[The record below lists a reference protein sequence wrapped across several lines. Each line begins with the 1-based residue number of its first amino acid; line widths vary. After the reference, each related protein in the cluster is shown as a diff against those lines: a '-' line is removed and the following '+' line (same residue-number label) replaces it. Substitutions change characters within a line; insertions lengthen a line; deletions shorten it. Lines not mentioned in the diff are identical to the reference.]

1 MLVTSGCW
9 WLYPG
14 DNLDVSDRISI
25 LVTSFGYWCPTLM
38 LKDRVCWW
46 QKRPK
51 PSPTSQ
57 SCHQHISSPT
67 SVTKIDVTILK
78 TYIECIIIWKFYL
91 SLETKYVVMRVSNL
105 QSCFQMY
112 VSNCTEQFAGYIT
125 SHGRFRVWVFR
136 IYNAGNFI
144 LIYHRR
150 NYFIIW
156 VLQRLQGYLCYYKI
170 YTFHLKLRK
179 NSLL

>member
-1 MLVTSGCW
+1 MLVAKTAKTVT
-9 WLYPG
+9 
-14 DNLDVSDRISI
+14 NISK
-25 LVTSFGYWCPTLM
+25 L
-38 LKDRVCWW
+38 
-46 QKRPK
+46 
-51 PSPTSQ
+51 SPTHFVSNI
-57 SCHQHISSPT
+57 CHQHRCSHIANMHWMHYHLE
-67 SVTKIDVTILK
+67 ILFEFGNQ
-78 TYIECIIIWKFYL
+78 IRSNACFEAP
-91 SLETKYVVMRVSNL
+91 VMFPNV
-105 QSCFQMY
+105 CFQHGADQI
-112 VSNCTEQFAGYIT
+112 VWPEHFAGYIT
-125 SHGRFRVWVFR
+125 SYGRFRVWVFR